1 MKSHA
6 IGHDPH
12 GRLPSAA
19 LAVPLANHL
28 SVVQS
33 VVAAAK
39 VTFAMWLLSI
49 PTPVAPI
56 AVGLVTFAVYNANN
70 LTDLDEDAVNS
81 PRCAAFVERHSRAIA
96 GVCAVAGVLALALA
110 GLAGGPVA
118 VGVALVPVVTG
129 VFYSVPLAGR
139 RLKDVFA
146 LNTVLVAGAWAVT
159 VTYLPVA
166 LADGAIPL
174 SRTIPV
180 CAILFLL
187 TFVSVEVFNVR
198 DVAGDRASGVATLP
212 ATLGVDATKHVLIF
226 VDGVAL
232 AIAVGAADVLPP
244 LALVALVPV
253 TVFSMVLTAVIDRSR
268 NLRLFCLAKD
278 GEYLALGAFA
288 LLAL

>member
-6 IGHDPH
+6 IGHTFR
-12 GRLPSAA
+12 GRLPSAS
-19 LAVPLANHL
+19 LVVPLASHL

-33 VVAAAK
+33 AVAAAK
-39 VTFAMWLLSI
+39 VVFAMWLLSI
-49 PTPVAPI
+49 PTLVAPI

-96 GVCAVAGVLALALA
+96 GVCAIAAVLALALA
-110 GLAGGPVA
+110 WIAGGFLAVA
-118 VGVALVPVVTG
+118 VVLVPVVTG
-129 VFYSVPLAGR
+129 VLYSVPIAGR

-166 LADGAIPL
+166 VVDGAVSSIH
-174 SRTIPV
+174 TIPV
-180 CAILFLL
+180 CAILFLR
-187 TFVSVEVFNVR
+187 TVVSVEVFNVR
-198 DVAGDRASGVATLP
+198 DVAGDRASGVSTLP
-212 ATLGVDATKHVLIF
+212 ATLGLQATKHSLVFL
-226 VDGVAL
+226 DGVAL

-244 LALVALVPV
+244 LVLVALFPV
-253 TVFSMVLTAVIDRSR
+253 TLFSMVLTAVLERSR

-278 GEYLALGAFA
+278 GEYLTLGAFA
-288 LLAL
+288 LLVL

>member
-6 IGHDPH
+6 IGHGFR

-19 LAVPLANHL
+19 LVASLANHL

-39 VTFAMWLLSI
+39 VAFAMWLLSL
-49 PTPVAPI
+49 PTSIAPI
-56 AVGLVTFAVYNANN
+56 AVGLVTFAVYNGNN

-81 PRCAAFVERHSRAIA
+81 PRCAAFVERHSWALA
-96 GVCAVAGVLALALA
+96 GVCAVAGTVAL
-110 GLAGGPVA
+110 GLAGIAGGPLAVA
-118 VGVALVPVVTG
+118 VVLVPVVTG
-129 VFYSVPLAGR
+129 VAYSVPIAGW

-146 LNTVLVAGAWAVT
+146 VNTILVAGAWAVT

-166 LADGAIPL
+166 ISNDPVPL
-174 SRTIPV
+174 VHTIPV
-180 CAILFLL
+180 LAILFLRTL
-187 TFVSVEVFNVR
+187 ISVEVFNVR
-198 DVAGDRASGVATLP
+198 DVAGDRESGVSTLP
-212 ATLGVDATKHVLIF
+212 ATVGLDATRHVLIF

-244 LALVALVPV
+244 LALVALFPV
-253 TVFSMVLTAVIDRSR
+253 TLFSMGLAALLDRSR
-268 NLRLFCLAKD
+268 DLRLCCLAKD

-288 LLAL
+288 LLVL